1 MAIQTKG
8 VHANPPTLIEDAW
21 VKSYEIGYSIDG
33 AEWNLYQDKNGKNK
47 VMKTRKL
54 RF

>member
-8 VHANPPTLIEDAW
+8 VHANSPTLIEDAW
-21 VKSYEIGYSIDG
+21 VKSYQIGYSVDG
-33 AEWNLYQDKNGKNK
+33 AEWNLYQDKNGKDK
-47 VMKTRKL
+47 VRKTRKL